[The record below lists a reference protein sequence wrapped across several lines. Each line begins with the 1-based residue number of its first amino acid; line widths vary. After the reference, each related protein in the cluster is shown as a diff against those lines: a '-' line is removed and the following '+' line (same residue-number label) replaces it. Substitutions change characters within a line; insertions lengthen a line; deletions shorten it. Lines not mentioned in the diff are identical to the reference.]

1 MVWLLPATP
10 RADQSSEDIAIMLKA
25 LLIITVLLVL
35 CLLLVIFWS
44 ACSLSGQISRLEE
57 AHWYK
62 N

>member
-1 MVWLLPATP
+1 
-10 RADQSSEDIAIMLKA
+10 MLKA

-57 AHWYK
+57 AHWYEYEK
-62 N
+62 ETAHPEE